1 VRASSRPTFPHRY
14 SIAPDTVCGH
24 PHRMHID
31 VVPFGDTDETAALCA
46 YEIRGAGWR
55 VMTPDFPY
63 ESTAHFLSGIR
74 LPAPGSAV
82 EHALAY
88 LDGTPAGYL
97 YLDLPLLDN
106 LDNAEAELWVAP
118 AYRRRGV
125 GHALWTHA
133 AGRIRALGRKRITA
147 ESVESEE
154 ATGFAAAVGAGAAL
168 RETRS
173 RLDIATIDQQ
183 RLKDML
189 AEAWTR
195 ADGYRLVRWQGVPP
209 DRYIDDVAYLDSRF
223 LTDAPTGDLEW
234 EPENVDADRICKTEQ
249 WWTERGAD
257 RFHAG
262 MVHEASDRLVAWTT
276 LSGPADTAWHL
287 WQHITLV
294 DPPHRGHRL
303 GTIVKVANLA
313 HAQDRRPQLAAIDT
327 WNAMSNEYMLAINRA
342 MGFRAV
348 DTWVEWQRTV

>member
-1 VRASSRPTFPHRY
+1 MP
-14 SIAPDTVCGH
+14 
-24 PHRMHID
+24 ID
-31 VVPFGDTDETAALCA
+31 VVAFGDTDETAALYA

-55 VMTPDFPY
+55 VMTPDIPY

-74 LPAPGSAV
+74 HPLPGYAV
-82 EHALAY
+82 ERALAY

-118 AYRRRGV
+118 AYRRRGI
-125 GHALWTHA
+125 GRALWTYA
-133 AGRIRALGRKRITA
+133 AGRIRALDRKRITV
-147 ESVESEE
+147 ESVESAESC
-154 ATGFAAAVGAGAAL
+154 GFAAAVGAAAAL

-173 RLDIATIDQQ
+173 RLDVAAIDQHH
-183 RLKDML
+183 LDAML
-189 AEAWTR
+189 AEARTH
-195 ADGYRLVRWQGVPP
+195 ADGYRLIRWQGVPP

-223 LTDAPTGDLEW
+223 LADAPTGDLEW
-234 EPENVDADRICKTEQ
+234 ESENIDADRVRKHEQ
-249 WWTERGAD
+249 RWTDRGVG

-262 MVHEASDRLVAWTT
+262 MVHEAGDRLVAWTT
-276 LSGPADTAWHL
+276 LSGADDTPTHL

-313 HAQDRRPQLAAIDT
+313 HAREHRPELTAIDT
-327 WNAMSNEYMLAINRA
+327 WNATSNEYMLAINRA

-348 DTWVEWQRTV
+348 DTWVDWQRTV